1 LPYNVLLLP
10 LLGGYFFLT
19 FFNGTK
25 FSTNRH
31 SGHRLILHAAAAGLL
46 FLLIAFALALII
58 AWRWPHWASWWQTI
72 VPFPY
77 VGTSL
82 IACVIGLALPWPLN
96 FISLFH
102 KERANQR
109 AIERSND
116 HLEILMARAGRET
129 KAVSITLKSRK
140 VYVGLITRTHD
151 PLYDRKYIQLLPIKS
166 GYRAADTLA
175 LQLTVDYAA
184 VYAQIIQQDASVV
197 AGGIQG
203 FEIVV
208 PLSEIQSVN
217 LFDPAAYQM
226 FNPPQQITSAEA

>member
-1 LPYNVLLLP
+1 MAMAP
-10 LLGGYFFLT
+10 LGELVANYCPVSVCRNITDRLCYRSSSTVATQFH
-19 FFNGTK
+19 
-25 FSTNRH
+25 FS
-31 SGHRLILHAAAAGLL
+31 
-46 FLLIAFALALII
+46 
-58 AWRWPHWASWWQTI
+58 
-72 VPFPY
+72 
-77 VGTSL
+77 
-82 IACVIGLALPWPLN
+82 
-96 FISLFH
+96 FH

-175 LQLTVDYAA
+175 LHLTVDYAA